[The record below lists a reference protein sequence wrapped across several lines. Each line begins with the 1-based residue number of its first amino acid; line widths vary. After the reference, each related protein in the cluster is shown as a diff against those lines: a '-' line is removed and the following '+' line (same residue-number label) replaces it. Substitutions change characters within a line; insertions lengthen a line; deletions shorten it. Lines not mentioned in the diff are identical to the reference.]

1 MNWLAGLNTPLREP
15 FYATPETWRH
25 MPDEN
30 QWMQNAI
37 PRQGNFRSPPME
49 ADVPVDAGRTPWI
62 GQDVAMENALSALAW
77 DETAGTQ
84 VMPRP
89 AEDFLSL
96 QDMRRLSSPVTNNNL
111 VRQGAM
117 HGANRMR
124 Y

>member
-1 MNWLAGLNTPLREP
+1 MNCLAGLNTPLREP

-84 VMPRP
+84 VAAPGRR
-89 AEDFLSL
+89 FSL
-96 QDMRRLSSPVTNNNL
+96 LAGYAQAILSSHE
-111 VRQGAM
+111 Q
-117 HGANRMR
+117 
-124 Y
+124 